1 MAHLDRVYRK
11 ITRIGNSLGVTLTKD
26 VLQKLHLAWG
36 DDVEIFIKEDT
47 GEMTL
52 RKAVFAPQGLDAK
65 FFETLTANVERYRQ
79 TINELKDR

>member
-1 MAHLDRVYRK
+1 MERVYRK

-36 DDVEIFIKEDT
+36 DDVEIFIKENT

-52 RKAVFAPQGLDAK
+52 RKAVFAPQGLDPK
-65 FFETLTANVERYRQ
+65 FFETLAANVEHYRQ
-79 TINELKDR
+79 TINGLKDR